1 MVGNGAQRA
10 GRRGSPAAPILEAY
24 GDASYEIGYA
34 QTGVLIKYCGM
45 LVMWKSSKQPQVP
58 RSTAE
63 SECTAM
69 AHASQYL
76 EGVACL
82 LHTMRLSIG
91 VPSLYCDNRA
101 AVHLTAGSSEWR
113 TKALVNKIMGVKSLI
128 ELGLV
133 NVTFMPTNDMQAD
146 FLTKFMPAKVITRQ
160 RQLAGIASWSESQSR

>member
-1 MVGNGAQRA
+1 
-10 GRRGSPAAPILEAY
+10 
-24 GDASYEIGYA
+24 
-34 QTGVLIKYCGM
+34 
-45 LVMWKSSKQPQVP
+45 
-58 RSTAE
+58 
-63 SECTAM
+63 M
-69 AHASQYL
+69 AHASQFL

-133 NVTFMPTNDMQAD
+133 NVAFMPTNDTQAD
-146 FLTKFMPAKVITRQ
+146 FLTKFMPAKVIARQ
-160 RQLAGIASWSESQSR
+160 RQLAGVVSWSEPPSR